1 MKLGVSPITNNIYAG
16 RSKPSKFNPKIL
28 EWVGKKTDVTEEA
41 IKAVFQH
48 MYNAAEETGF
58 YSVSI
63 EGYGVMSFER
73 MPKAIDSTEQ
83 HSEAEAEK

>member
-1 MKLGVSPITNNIYAG
+1 MNLGVSPITNTIYAG
-16 RSKPSKFNPKIL
+16 RSKPSKFNSNVK

-58 YSVSI
+58 YAI
-63 EGYGVMSFER
+63 QIDGYGVMSFER
-73 MPKAIDSTEQ
+73 KPKANESTE
-83 HSEAEAEK
+83 SA